1 MPTREATE
9 RLVKTIDSTYA
20 KEDLKKVAANAT
32 NLNAEERTQLLRCI
46 QYFEDFFDG
55 TLGDWD
61 TDPINLEL
69 NPESNLF
76 NCKYHLVPRI
86 NMENFCK

>member
-1 MPTREATE
+1 M
-9 RLVKTIDSTYA
+9 KTIDSTYA

-55 TLGDWD
+55 TLVDWD
-61 TDPINLEL
+61 KEPANLEL
-69 NPESNLF
+69 NPYPKPF
-76 NCKYHLVPRI
+76 NCKYYLFPRI
-86 NMENFCK
+86 NREFFCQELQR